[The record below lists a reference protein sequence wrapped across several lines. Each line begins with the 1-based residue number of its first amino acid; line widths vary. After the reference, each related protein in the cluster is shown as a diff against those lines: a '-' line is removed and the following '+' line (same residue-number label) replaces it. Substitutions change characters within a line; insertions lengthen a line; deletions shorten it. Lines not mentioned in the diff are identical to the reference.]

1 MILFFLF
8 IKSSSFKANVGNW
21 ILGRLVKPIIRL
33 HQVECV
39 PQVSTSSTSIPS
51 TSRLWNCWVSQVPT
65 RIVGGLEMFAT
76 IPTLPAQDADCAA
89 KSANQ
94 CNVARS
100 AGRTINLWICPAPTF
115 IVSDGGVLYQPHL
128 PRVTIARSKFLLPTN
143 ILEKML
149 NNPSILFY
157 FLQTCVDVL
166 ILWWSVDYRC
176 HYYEA
181 IFKNFKFFEWLF
193 MFVRP

>member
-8 IKSSSFKANVGNW
+8 IKSSSFNANVGNW

-51 TSRLWNCWVSQVPT
+51 TSRLWNCSVSQVPT
-65 RIVGGLEMFAT
+65 GIVGGLEMFAT
-76 IPTLPAQDADCAA
+76 IPPLPAQDADCAA

-143 ILEKML
+143 ILKQML
-149 NNPSILFY
+149 NNPFFS
-157 FLQTCVDVL
+157 FLTNLCWCVDTMMK
-166 ILWWSVDYRC
+166 C
-176 HYYEA
+176 
-181 IFKNFKFFEWLF
+181 WL
-193 MFVRP
+193 